1 MALSEVLN
9 WVLGGGLVTALV
21 GIVSLR
27 ATLRKA
33 NADAD
38 KAKAE
43 SERVRIDNTEQATR
57 ILMNNIVEP
66 LTKELNATRKD
77 LQSTKREMAR
87 LRKAVN
93 DANRCKHHDEC
104 PVLDG
109 LRQQEAACG
118 GSRVEDCGGDETC
131 DDGQCGAG
139 GTIDGDGGACA
150 GGECDDEDS
159 NQGDR
164 DVARRSRVSPK
175 ERSRGGKRSKK
186 GFRPEH

>member
-66 LTKELNATRKD
+66 LIKELNATRKD

-109 LRQQEAACG
+109 LRQQETMCGAA
-118 GSRVEDCGGDETC
+118 RDVDHGGDETGE
-131 DDGQCGAG
+131 DGQRGAG
-139 GTIDGDGGACA
+139 GVDGDVGSSAS
-150 GGECDDEDS
+150 GECDDGDS

-164 DVARRSRVSPK
+164 LDAGGVGVSPK
-175 ERSRGGKRSKK
+175 ERTRSSKRPKK
-186 GFRPEH
+186 GI

>member
-1 MALSEVLN
+1 MSEVLN
-9 WVLGGGLVTALV
+9 WVLSGGLIAAIG
-21 GIVSLR
+21 GIVTLR

-43 SERVRIDNTEQATR
+43 TERVRIDNTEQATR

-109 LRQQEAACG
+109 LRQQETMCG
-118 GSRVEDCGGDETC
+118 ATRDVDRGGDETGE
-131 DDGQCGAG
+131 DGQRGAG
-139 GTIDGDGGACA
+139 GVDGDGGACA

-164 DVARRSRVSPK
+164 DVARGSRVSPK

-186 GFRPEH
+186 GI

>member
-118 GSRVEDCGGDETC
+118 VSRVGDYGGDETC
-131 DDGQCGAG
+131 DDGQCDAG
-139 GTIDGDGGACA
+139 GSVDGDVGSSAS
-150 GGECDDEDS
+150 GECDDEDS
-159 NQGDR
+159 DKGDR
-164 DVARRSRVSPK
+164 RATRGGRVSPK
-175 ERSRGGKRSKK
+175 KRTRGCKRTKK
-186 GFRPEH
+186 GA